1 MLSLRQI
8 IAADGQ
14 AAVAERLNISRP
26 YVSQLLSKKRP
37 ITAAVLRS
45 ALDVYGDRLDVV
57 ATLRDM
63 RRPRLKHEWGG

>member
-8 IAADGQ
+8 IDADGQ
-14 AAVAERLNISRP
+14 AAVAARLNISRP

-45 ALDVYGDRLDVV
+45 ALAVYGDRLDVV
-57 ATLRDM
+57 GTLREM
-63 RRPRLKHEWGG
+63 RRPRLNHAWGG